1 MPSPDLLVL
10 GTGNRKKAAE
20 LVAFLAPLGLT
31 LKTLADFPN
40 ALAVEETGD
49 SFRANATLKAVEQAR
64 HLQAWVLGEDSGLA
78 VDALAGAPGIFS
90 ARYAGPKATDEQNNA
105 RLLEQMADVP
115 EPRRTAHYV
124 CHLVL
129 ADASGAVRAESA
141 GRCQGRVRRQPAG
154 SAGFGY
160 DPLFEIPE
168 YHRTFGELGEHVKA
182 VLSHRSRASERLL
195 PQLIALHEQSA
206 FSASGT

>member
-10 GTGNRKKAAE
+10 GTGNRKKAVE
-20 LVAFLAPLGLT
+20 LVELLAPLGLT

-40 ALAVEETGD
+40 ALTVEETGD

-64 HLQAWVLGEDSGLA
+64 HLHAWVLGEDSGLA
-78 VDALAGAPGIFS
+78 VDALEGAPGIFS

-129 ADASGAVRAESA
+129 ADASGVVRAESA
-141 GRCQGRVRRQPAG
+141 GTCQGRIRRQPAG

-168 YHRTFGELGEHVKA
+168 YHRTFGELGEQVKA
-182 VLSHRSRASERLL
+182 VLSHRSRAIERLL

-206 FSASGT
+206 FATSGI